1 MQGTVIKA
9 ISNNFYVKVDEDVI
23 ICTQRGVLKKNKTLP
38 LIGDKVII
46 DKEKRVIEKI
56 LPRKNE
62 ILRPNVS
69 NIDNKLELMAF
80 TRVINIIGL

>member
-23 ICTQRGVLKKNKTLP
+23 ICTQREVLKKNKTLP